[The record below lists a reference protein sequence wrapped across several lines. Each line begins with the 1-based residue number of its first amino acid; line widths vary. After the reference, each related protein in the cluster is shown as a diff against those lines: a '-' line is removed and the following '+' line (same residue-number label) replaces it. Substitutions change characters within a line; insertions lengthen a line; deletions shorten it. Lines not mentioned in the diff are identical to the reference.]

1 MLSTISDPRKLL
13 LLDGI
18 GAILRSLAN
27 FFLLGGKLIQ
37 TGMTTELLYSMGAI
51 AACFAVFDF
60 TVLSLRF
67 STVASLCI
75 TAGANLSYVILVIV
89 SVLMHW
95 TSVTSLGITYF
106 SGEVV
111 ILLLLSS
118 WELSVAIRSVRTA
131 KVF

>member
-1 MLSTISDPRKLL
+1 
-13 LLDGI
+13 
-18 GAILRSLAN
+18 
-27 FFLLGGKLIQ
+27 
-37 TGMTTELLYSMGAI
+37 MTTELLYSMGAI

-67 STVASLCI
+67 STEASLCK
-75 TAGANLSYVILVIV
+75 TADANLSYVILVIV

>member
-1 MLSTISDPRKLL
+1 
-13 LLDGI
+13 
-18 GAILRSLAN
+18 
-27 FFLLGGKLIQ
+27 
-37 TGMTTELLYSMGAI
+37 MGAI

-95 TSVTSLGITYF
+95 TLSQVLVLHTFPERLLF
-106 SGEVV
+106 SFFFRHGNC
-111 ILLLLSS
+111 LLQ
-118 WELSVAIRSVRTA
+118 
-131 KVF
+131 